1 MKVLHDI
8 VGYKNRKIYQNTD
21 YFSFSLDSVLLANF
35 VNIRMND
42 NNIVD
47 LCTGNAVIPLIL
59 TLRTKKNIIGVE
71 LQEEIYTLAIESIKY
86 NNLEDR
92 ITVINQNIKDF
103 ACGNNL
109 NKYDLV
115 ICNPP
120 YFKIS
125 NKNNLNDVKEK
136 MIARHEVEINL
147 KDLCSCA
154 KKLLNNNGN
163 FVIVH
168 RTERLIEVIDEFKKN
183 NIEPKRIRF
192 VYEKTDKKSNMF
204 LLEGSMN
211 GKSGLIVERPL
222 ILYNLDGSM
231 TEEYDSII
239 SGD

>member
-103 ACGNNL
+103 ACENNL